1 MNSVNRLTALA
12 TAVAIA
18 VVLLALPGSVS
29 AAGRVYW
36 TDNTMQLP
44 FAALD
49 GSGGG
54 VLPLSGGT
62 TSFPRGV
69 AIDSAAN
76 KIYWVGE
83 SGVSVAN
90 LDGSGRGALNT
101 TGATFSSPSGA
112 TIDPVARRIYWAN
125 SGSIAYARLDGS
137 GGGVLNTG
145 AAPVFA
151 AEGPAVDPAAGRIY
165 WATITSDEIA
175 YANLDGSG
183 GGALNT
189 TGAVIN
195 APDGV
200 AIDPIAKRL
209 YWSNDESAPPIGYTN
224 LDGSGGGGN
233 LNVSGGNT
241 VYPRGVAID
250 PETRRVYWANEDSP
264 GSISYADLGGSG
276 GGILPT
282 VGASV
287 QYARLPILQ
296 NPPHAISVP
305 AVGGAAAIG
314 GTLSCSQGSWAG
326 DEPGSQL
333 YRAPSGF
340 SHQWLRD
347 GAEVP
352 GAAAA
357 SYVPTAAGAYSCR
370 VTAANA
376 AGSTAQTS
384 AALEVPKPSP
394 PAPGQARA
402 AGQAKVKKGKARLL
416 MRCPAKGGEC
426 RGVVK
431 LVVAGAIKGSAK
443 GRASGRGKGVVLGK
457 QRFRIA
463 SGKARLIRI
472 KISGGGLG
480 MLNKAPRHRLTVSL
494 VGSGVKHRSL
504 TLLLV
509 S

>member
-1 MNSVNRLTALA
+1 MNSMNRLTALV

-18 VVLLALPGSVS
+18 VALLVLPAASS

-49 GSGGG
+49 GGGG
-54 VLPLSGGT
+54 GLLPLSGGT

-83 SGVSVAN
+83 SGVSFAN
-90 LDGSGRGALNT
+90 FDGSGRGALNT

-125 SGSIAYARLDGS
+125 SGSIAYASLDGS

-200 AIDPIAKRL
+200 AIDPVARRL
-209 YWSNDESAPPIGYTN
+209 YWSNDESAPPIGYAN

-233 LNVSGGNT
+233 LNITGGNT
-241 VYPRGVAID
+241 LYPRGVAID
-250 PETRRVYWANEDSP
+250 PEARRIYWAEEESP

-276 GGILPT
+276 GGVLPT
-282 VGASV
+282 AGASV

-296 NPPHAISVP
+296 DPPHSASAP
-305 AVGGAAAIG
+305 LLSGTAAIG
-314 GTLSCSQGSWAG
+314 ATLSCSQGVWAG
-326 DEPGSQL
+326 DQPGSQL
-333 YRAPSGF
+333 YRAPSSF
-340 SHQWLRD
+340 SYQWLRD
-347 GAEVP
+347 GAAVA
-352 GAAAA
+352 GASMA
-357 SYVPTAAGAYSCR
+357 SYAPTAPGSYACL

-376 AGSTAQTS
+376 AGSTVQAS
-384 AALEVPKPSP
+384 GPLEVPKASV
-394 PAPGQARA
+394 PAPGVARA
-402 AGQAKVKKGKARLL
+402 AGMATVKKGVARLG
-416 MRCPAKGGEC
+416 MHCPAKSGEC
-426 RGVVK
+426 RGAVK
-431 LVVAGAIKGSAK
+431 LFA
-443 GRASGRGKGVVLGK
+443 RGKRRPALGK

-463 SGKARLIRI
+463 PGKAKLIRI
-472 KISGGGLG
+472 KLSGAGLE
-480 MLNKAPRHRLTVSL
+480 MLREAPQHRLRVNL
-494 VGSGVKHRSL
+494 VGGGVKHRSL
-504 TLLLV
+504 LLRLV
-509 S
+509 P